1 MVDAAAGHERFSSM
15 DGYSGYNQIVMEPS
29 DAPKTM
35 FRMPFGNYYYKVM
48 PFGLKYAGATYQRTM
63 TKSFGDMIHKQVQDY
78 VD

>member
-1 MVDAAAGHERFSSM
+1 M

-35 FRMPFGNYYYKVM
+35 FRTPFGNYYYKVM
-48 PFGLKYAGATYQRTM
+48 LFGLKYAGATYQRTM
-63 TKSFGDMIHKQVQDY
+63 MKIFGDMIHKQVQDY